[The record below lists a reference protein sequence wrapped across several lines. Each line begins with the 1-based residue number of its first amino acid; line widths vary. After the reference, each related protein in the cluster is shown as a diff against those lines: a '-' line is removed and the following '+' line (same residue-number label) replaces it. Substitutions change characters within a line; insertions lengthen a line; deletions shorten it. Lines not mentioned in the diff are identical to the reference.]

1 MLGRVNIVG
10 HAVGYIQG
18 KSKFTVAEGES
29 RNVTVAESGMLV
41 SNKNSV
47 KR

>member
-1 MLGRVNIVG
+1 MLGRVNIVS

-18 KSKFTVAEGES
+18 KSSFTVAEGES
-29 RNVTVAESGMLV
+29 RNVTVAESRMLL
-41 SNKNSV
+41 SNKNGV